1 VKLLE
6 TDLGVVLN
14 VYVKPE
20 SREFKIDVEDGE
32 LVAHCKESPVK
43 GKVNRELMKEL
54 SKLFEKKVE
63 IVSGFASKQ
72 KKVLIRGSSL
82 EKVNCILSRLAR
94 E

>member
-1 VKLLE
+1 M
-6 TDLGVVLN
+6 N